1 MVWVCY
7 IVILYQLVLRIA
19 YTYVIIHELILHF
32 LAPIYLINA
41 NPSISA
47 LIGNAITMHVSSLG
61 LGRHT
66 YQWTRRRPNVNI
78 KEDAIGVNTVQLT
91 LPNVTLEDAGR
102 YIFNARSQWS
112 SNRTRVDLSVT
123 CKLISLSVNIK
134 YSYIFIM
141 GS

>member
-1 MVWVCY
+1 MN
-7 IVILYQLVLRIA
+7 LYC
-19 YTYVIIHELILHF
+19 TF
-32 LAPIYLINA
+32 LAPIYLINP
-41 NPSISA
+41 NPRISA
-47 LIGNAITMHVSSLG
+47 LIGNTVTMHASSLG

-66 YQWTRRRPNVNI
+66 HQWTRRGRNVNI

-102 YIFNARSQWS
+102 YFFNARSQWS
-112 SNRTRVDLSVT
+112 NNRTRVDLSVT

-134 YSYIFIM
+134 YSCIFIM